1 MTYIRNGV
9 IFKSHKTYKNTMIY
23 KEIERSILMPT
34 KYYFDNAA
42 TTPVREEVLQEIL
55 PYFRE
60 YYGNA
65 SSIYSIAKESKKA
78 LEAARAKVAA
88 AIGATPDEIYF
99 TAGGSESDNMALRG
113 VVNASKKEKKHIITT
128 KIEHHAILNTCE
140 YARKKGAE
148 VTYLNVNPDG
158 EINIDELEKS
168 IKENT
173 RLISV
178 MFANNEI
185 GTIEP
190 IAKIGR
196 LARTYGITFHTDAVQ
211 AFGHVPINVARMN
224 IDMMSVSAHKF
235 NGPKGVG
242 FLYVRNIDDF
252 EPLIWGGG
260 QENGKRSGTENVAGI
275 AGMEQAAIQSIKNM
289 SYRMQKE
296 QYLRNYLINRV
307 MNEIDDVKLNGHK
320 FKRLPGNAN
329 FSFKNINAAKLVE
342 DMGNEGICI
351 SAGSACAAAGG
362 KPSQVIMAINVQKEY
377 AYGTVRITISHENT
391 RDEID
396 RTVEIMKKLIKLQ
409 REQ

>member
-1 MTYIRNGV
+1 
-9 IFKSHKTYKNTMIY
+9 MIY
-23 KEIERSILMPT
+23 L
-34 KYYFDNAA
+34 DNAA
-42 TTPVREEVLQEIL
+42 TTAVCKEAKEAMVPLLEDE
-55 PYFRE
+55 
-60 YYGNA
+60 YGNPSA
-65 SSIYSIAKESKKA
+65 NYPFGDRAGSIVER
-78 LEAARAKVAA
+78 ARIRMAGMINANPEN
-88 AIGATPDEIYF
+88 IIF
-99 TAGGSESDNMALRG
+99 TSGGTESDNSAVLKIKDIE
-113 VVNASKKEKKHIITT
+113 NSHIITT

-196 LARTYGITFHTDAVQ
+196 LARAYGITFHTDAVQ

-224 IDMMSVSAHKF
+224 IDLMSVRAHKF

>member
-1 MTYIRNGV
+1 
-9 IFKSHKTYKNTMIY
+9 MIY
-23 KEIERSILMPT
+23 L
-34 KYYFDNAA
+34 DNAA
-42 TTPVREEVLQEIL
+42 TTAVCKEAKEAMVPLLEDE
-55 PYFRE
+55 
-60 YYGNA
+60 YGNPSA
-65 SSIYSIAKESKKA
+65 NYPFGDRAGSIVERARIRIAGMINANPEN
-78 LEAARAKVAA
+78 
-88 AIGATPDEIYF
+88 IIF
-99 TAGGSESDNMALRG
+99 TSGGTESDNSAVLKIKDIE
-113 VVNASKKEKKHIITT
+113 NSHIITT
-128 KIEHHAILNTCE
+128 KIEHHAVLNTCE

-196 LARTYGITFHTDAVQ
+196 LARACGITFHTDAVQ

>member
-1 MTYIRNGV
+1 
-9 IFKSHKTYKNTMIY
+9 MIY
-23 KEIERSILMPT
+23 L
-34 KYYFDNAA
+34 DNAA
-42 TTPVREEVLQEIL
+42 TTAVCKEAKEAMVPLLEDE
-55 PYFRE
+55 
-60 YYGNA
+60 YGNPSA
-65 SSIYSIAKESKKA
+65 NYPFGDRAGSIVERARIRIAGMINANPEN
-78 LEAARAKVAA
+78 
-88 AIGATPDEIYF
+88 IIF
-99 TAGGSESDNMALRG
+99 TSGGTESDNSAVLKIKDIE
-113 VVNASKKEKKHIITT
+113 NSHIITT
-128 KIEHHAILNTCE
+128 KIEHHAVLNTCE

-196 LARTYGITFHTDAVQ
+196 LARAYGITFHTDAVQ

-320 FKRLPGNAN
+320 FKKLPGNAN

>member
-1 MTYIRNGV
+1 
-9 IFKSHKTYKNTMIY
+9 MIY
-23 KEIERSILMPT
+23 L
-34 KYYFDNAA
+34 DNAA
-42 TTPVREEVLQEIL
+42 TTAVCKE
-55 PYFRE
+55 
-60 YYGNA
+60 
-65 SSIYSIAKESKKA
+65 AKEAMVPLLQDEYRNPTANYPFGDRAGSIV
-78 LEAARAKVAA
+78 ERARIRIAGMINANPEN
-88 AIGATPDEIYF
+88 IIF
-99 TAGGSESDNMALRG
+99 TSGGTESDNSAVLRIKDIE
-113 VVNASKKEKKHIITT
+113 NSHIITT
-128 KIEHHAILNTCE
+128 KIEHHAVLNTCE

>member
-1 MTYIRNGV
+1 
-9 IFKSHKTYKNTMIY
+9 MIY
-23 KEIERSILMPT
+23 L
-34 KYYFDNAA
+34 DNAA
-42 TTPVREEVLQEIL
+42 TTAVCKEAKEAMVPLLEDE
-55 PYFRE
+55 
-60 YYGNA
+60 YGNPSA
-65 SSIYSIAKESKKA
+65 NYPFGDRAGSIVERARIRIAGMINANPEN
-78 LEAARAKVAA
+78 
-88 AIGATPDEIYF
+88 IIF
-99 TAGGSESDNMALRG
+99 TSGGTESDNSAVLKIKDIE
-113 VVNASKKEKKHIITT
+113 NSHIITT
-128 KIEHHAILNTCE
+128 KIEHHAVLNTCE

-196 LARTYGITFHTDAVQ
+196 LARAYGITFHTDAVQ

-362 KPSQVIMAINVQKEY
+362 KTSQVIMAINVQKEY

>member
-1 MTYIRNGV
+1 
-9 IFKSHKTYKNTMIY
+9 MIY
-23 KEIERSILMPT
+23 L
-34 KYYFDNAA
+34 DNVA
-42 TTPVREEVLQEIL
+42 TTAVCKEAKEAMVPLLEDE
-55 PYFRE
+55 
-60 YYGNA
+60 YGNPSA
-65 SSIYSIAKESKKA
+65 NYPFGDRAGSIVER
-78 LEAARAKVAA
+78 ARIRMAGMINANPEN
-88 AIGATPDEIYF
+88 IIF
-99 TAGGSESDNMALRG
+99 TSGGTESDNSAVLKIKDIE
-113 VVNASKKEKKHIITT
+113 NSHIITT

-196 LARTYGITFHTDAVQ
+196 LARAYGITFHTDAVQ

-224 IDMMSVSAHKF
+224 IDLMSVSAHKF

>member
-1 MTYIRNGV
+1 
-9 IFKSHKTYKNTMIY
+9 MIY
-23 KEIERSILMPT
+23 L
-34 KYYFDNAA
+34 DNAA
-42 TTPVREEVLQEIL
+42 TTAVCKEAKEAMVPLLEDE
-55 PYFRE
+55 
-60 YYGNA
+60 YGNPSA
-65 SSIYSIAKESKKA
+65 NYPFGDRAGSIVER
-78 LEAARAKVAA
+78 ARIRMAGMINANPEN
-88 AIGATPDEIYF
+88 IIF
-99 TAGGSESDNMALRG
+99 TSGGTESDNSAVLKIKDIE
-113 VVNASKKEKKHIITT
+113 NSHIITT

-196 LARTYGITFHTDAVQ
+196 LARAYGITFHTDAVQ

-296 QYLRNYLINRV
+296 QHLRNYLINRV

>member
-1 MTYIRNGV
+1 
-9 IFKSHKTYKNTMIY
+9 MIY
-23 KEIERSILMPT
+23 L
-34 KYYFDNAA
+34 DNAA
-42 TTPVREEVLQEIL
+42 TTAVCKEAKEAMVPLLEDE
-55 PYFRE
+55 
-60 YYGNA
+60 YGNPSA
-65 SSIYSIAKESKKA
+65 NYPFGDRAGSIVER
-78 LEAARAKVAA
+78 ARIRMAGMINANPEN
-88 AIGATPDEIYF
+88 IIF
-99 TAGGSESDNMALRG
+99 TSGGTESDNSAVLKIKDIE
-113 VVNASKKEKKHIITT
+113 NSHIITT

-196 LARTYGITFHTDAVQ
+196 LARAYGITFHTDAVQ
-211 AFGHVPINVARMN
+211 AFGHVPINVAKMN

>member
-1 MTYIRNGV
+1 
-9 IFKSHKTYKNTMIY
+9 MIY
-23 KEIERSILMPT
+23 L
-34 KYYFDNAA
+34 DNAA
-42 TTPVREEVLQEIL
+42 TTAVCKEAKEAMVPLLEDE
-55 PYFRE
+55 
-60 YYGNA
+60 YGNPSA
-65 SSIYSIAKESKKA
+65 NYPFEDRAGSIVERARIRM
-78 LEAARAKVAA
+78 AAMINANPEN
-88 AIGATPDEIYF
+88 IIF
-99 TAGGSESDNMALRG
+99 TSGGTESDNSAVLKIKDIE
-113 VVNASKKEKKHIITT
+113 NSHIITT

-196 LARTYGITFHTDAVQ
+196 LARAYGITFHTDAVQ

>member
-1 MTYIRNGV
+1 
-9 IFKSHKTYKNTMIY
+9 MIY
-23 KEIERSILMPT
+23 L
-34 KYYFDNAA
+34 DNAA
-42 TTPVREEVLQEIL
+42 TTAVCKEAKEAMVPLLEDE
-55 PYFRE
+55 
-60 YYGNA
+60 YGNPSA
-65 SSIYSIAKESKKA
+65 NYPFGDRAGSIVER
-78 LEAARAKVAA
+78 ARIRMAGLINAYPEN
-88 AIGATPDEIYF
+88 IIF
-99 TAGGSESDNMALRG
+99 TSGGTESDNSAILKIKDIE
-113 VVNASKKEKKHIITT
+113 NSHIITT
-128 KIEHHAILNTCE
+128 KIEHHAVLNTCE

-196 LARTYGITFHTDAVQ
+196 LARAYGITFHTDAVQ

-235 NGPKGVG
+235 NGPKGIG

-275 AGMEQAAIQSIKNM
+275 VGMEQAAIQSIKNM

>member
-1 MTYIRNGV
+1 
-9 IFKSHKTYKNTMIY
+9 MIY
-23 KEIERSILMPT
+23 L
-34 KYYFDNAA
+34 DNAA
-42 TTPVREEVLQEIL
+42 TTAVCKEAKEAMVPLLEDE
-55 PYFRE
+55 
-60 YYGNA
+60 YGNPSA
-65 SSIYSIAKESKKA
+65 NYPFGDRAGSIVERARIRM
-78 LEAARAKVAA
+78 AAMINANPEN
-88 AIGATPDEIYF
+88 IIF
-99 TAGGSESDNMALRG
+99 TSGGTESDNSAVLKIKDIE
-113 VVNASKKEKKHIITT
+113 NSHIITT
-128 KIEHHAILNTCE
+128 KIEHHAVLNTCE

-196 LARTYGITFHTDAVQ
+196 LARAYGITFHTDAVQ

>member
-1 MTYIRNGV
+1 
-9 IFKSHKTYKNTMIY
+9 MIY
-23 KEIERSILMPT
+23 L
-34 KYYFDNAA
+34 DNAA
-42 TTPVREEVLQEIL
+42 TTAVCKEAKEAMVPLLEDE
-55 PYFRE
+55 
-60 YYGNA
+60 YGNPSA
-65 SSIYSIAKESKKA
+65 NYPFGDRAGSIVERARIRIAGMINANPEN
-78 LEAARAKVAA
+78 
-88 AIGATPDEIYF
+88 IIF
-99 TAGGSESDNMALRG
+99 TSGGTESDNSAVLRIKDIE
-113 VVNASKKEKKHIITT
+113 NSHIITT
-128 KIEHHAILNTCE
+128 KIEHHAVLNTCE

-351 SAGSACAAAGG
+351 SADSACAAAGG

>member
-1 MTYIRNGV
+1 
-9 IFKSHKTYKNTMIY
+9 MIY
-23 KEIERSILMPT
+23 L
-34 KYYFDNAA
+34 DNAA
-42 TTPVREEVLQEIL
+42 TTAVCKEAKEAMVPLLEDE
-55 PYFRE
+55 
-60 YYGNA
+60 YGNPSA
-65 SSIYSIAKESKKA
+65 NYPFGDRAGSIVERARIRM
-78 LEAARAKVAA
+78 AAMINANPEN
-88 AIGATPDEIYF
+88 IIF
-99 TAGGSESDNMALRG
+99 TSGGTESDNSAVLKIKDIE
-113 VVNASKKEKKHIITT
+113 NSHIITT

-196 LARTYGITFHTDAVQ
+196 LARAYGITFHTDAVQ

-235 NGPKGVG
+235 NGPTGVG

>member
-1 MTYIRNGV
+1 
-9 IFKSHKTYKNTMIY
+9 MIY
-23 KEIERSILMPT
+23 L
-34 KYYFDNAA
+34 DNAA
-42 TTPVREEVLQEIL
+42 TTAVCKEAKEAMVPFLENE
-55 PYFRE
+55 
-60 YYGNA
+60 YGNPSA
-65 SSIYSIAKESKKA
+65 NYPFGDRAGSIVERARIRIAGMINANPEN
-78 LEAARAKVAA
+78 
-88 AIGATPDEIYF
+88 IIF
-99 TAGGSESDNMALRG
+99 TSGGTESDNSAVLKIK
-113 VVNASKKEKKHIITT
+113 NIENSHIITT
-128 KIEHHAILNTCE
+128 KIEHHAVLNTCE

-196 LARTYGITFHTDAVQ
+196 LARAYGITFHTDAVQ

-275 AGMEQAAIQSIKNM
+275 VGMEQAAIQSVKNM

-296 QYLRNYLINRV
+296 QYLRNYLINCV

-396 RTVEIMKKLIKLQ
+396 RTVEVMKKLIKLQ

>member
-1 MTYIRNGV
+1 
-9 IFKSHKTYKNTMIY
+9 MIY
-23 KEIERSILMPT
+23 L
-34 KYYFDNAA
+34 DNAA
-42 TTPVREEVLQEIL
+42 TTAVCKEAKEAMVPFLEDE
-55 PYFRE
+55 
-60 YYGNA
+60 YGNPSA
-65 SSIYSIAKESKKA
+65 NYPFGDRAGSIVERARIRIAGMINANPEN
-78 LEAARAKVAA
+78 
-88 AIGATPDEIYF
+88 IIF
-99 TAGGSESDNMALRG
+99 TSGGTESDNSAILKIKDIE
-113 VVNASKKEKKHIITT
+113 NSHIITT
-128 KIEHHAILNTCE
+128 KIEHHAVLNTCE

-196 LARTYGITFHTDAVQ
+196 LARAYGITFHTDAVQ

-235 NGPKGVG
+235 NGPKGIG

-275 AGMEQAAIQSIKNM
+275 VGMEQAAIQSVKNM

>member
-1 MTYIRNGV
+1 
-9 IFKSHKTYKNTMIY
+9 MIY
-23 KEIERSILMPT
+23 L
-34 KYYFDNAA
+34 DNAA
-42 TTPVREEVLQEIL
+42 TTKVSKKVLESMM
-55 PYFRE
+55 PYFSE
-60 YYGNA
+60 
-65 SSIYSIAKESKKA
+65 IYCNPSAAYSFATKGRIAIE
-78 LEAARAKVAA
+78 EARNHAAKL
-88 AIGATPDEIYF
+88 IGASDMEIYF
-99 TAGGSESDNMALRG
+99 TSGGSESDNWAIKAVAESFSDKG
-113 VVNASKKEKKHIITT
+113 KHIITT

-196 LARTYGITFHTDAVQ
+196 LARAYGITFHTDAVQ

-224 IDMMSVSAHKF
+224 IDLMSVSAHKF

>member
-1 MTYIRNGV
+1 
-9 IFKSHKTYKNTMIY
+9 MIY
-23 KEIERSILMPT
+23 L
-34 KYYFDNAA
+34 DNAA
-42 TTPVREEVLQEIL
+42 TTAVCKEAKEAMVPLLEDE
-55 PYFRE
+55 
-60 YYGNA
+60 YGNPSA
-65 SSIYSIAKESKKA
+65 NYPFGDRAGSIVERARIRM
-78 LEAARAKVAA
+78 AAMINANPEN
-88 AIGATPDEIYF
+88 IIF
-99 TAGGSESDNMALRG
+99 TSGGTESDNSAVLKIKDIE
-113 VVNASKKEKKHIITT
+113 NSHIITT

-196 LARTYGITFHTDAVQ
+196 LARAYGITFHTDAVQ

>member
-1 MTYIRNGV
+1 
-9 IFKSHKTYKNTMIY
+9 MIY
-23 KEIERSILMPT
+23 L
-34 KYYFDNAA
+34 DNAA
-42 TTPVREEVLQEIL
+42 TTAVCKEAKEAMVPLLEDE
-55 PYFRE
+55 
-60 YYGNA
+60 YGNPSA
-65 SSIYSIAKESKKA
+65 NYPFGDRAGSIVER
-78 LEAARAKVAA
+78 ARIRMAGMINANPEN
-88 AIGATPDEIYF
+88 IIF
-99 TAGGSESDNMALRG
+99 TSGGTESDNSAVLKIKDIE
-113 VVNASKKEKKHIITT
+113 NSHIITT

-196 LARTYGITFHTDAVQ
+196 LARAYGITFHTDAVQ

-320 FKRLPGNAN
+320 FKRLPENAN

>member
-1 MTYIRNGV
+1 
-9 IFKSHKTYKNTMIY
+9 MIY
-23 KEIERSILMPT
+23 L
-34 KYYFDNAA
+34 DNAA
-42 TTPVREEVLQEIL
+42 TTAVCKEAKEAMVPFLEDE
-55 PYFRE
+55 
-60 YYGNA
+60 YGNPSA
-65 SSIYSIAKESKKA
+65 NYPFGDRAGSIVER
-78 LEAARAKVAA
+78 ARIRMAGMINANPEN
-88 AIGATPDEIYF
+88 IIF
-99 TAGGSESDNMALRG
+99 TSGGTESDNSAVLKIKDIE
-113 VVNASKKEKKHIITT
+113 NSHIITT

-196 LARTYGITFHTDAVQ
+196 LARAYGITFHTDAVQ

>member
-1 MTYIRNGV
+1 
-9 IFKSHKTYKNTMIY
+9 MIY
-23 KEIERSILMPT
+23 L
-34 KYYFDNAA
+34 DNAA
-42 TTPVREEVLQEIL
+42 TTAVCKEAKEAMVPLLEDE
-55 PYFRE
+55 
-60 YYGNA
+60 YGNPSA
-65 SSIYSIAKESKKA
+65 NYPFGDRAGSIVER
-78 LEAARAKVAA
+78 ARIRMAGMINANPEN
-88 AIGATPDEIYF
+88 IIF
-99 TAGGSESDNMALRG
+99 TSGGTESDNSAVLKIKDIE
-113 VVNASKKEKKHIITT
+113 NSHIITT

-196 LARTYGITFHTDAVQ
+196 LARAYGITFHTDAVQ

>member
-1 MTYIRNGV
+1 
-9 IFKSHKTYKNTMIY
+9 MIY
-23 KEIERSILMPT
+23 L
-34 KYYFDNAA
+34 DNAA
-42 TTPVREEVLQEIL
+42 TTAVCKEAKEAMVPLLEDE
-55 PYFRE
+55 
-60 YYGNA
+60 YGNPSA
-65 SSIYSIAKESKKA
+65 NYPFGDRAGSIVER
-78 LEAARAKVAA
+78 ARIRMAGMINANPEN
-88 AIGATPDEIYF
+88 IIF
-99 TAGGSESDNMALRG
+99 TSGGTESDNSAILKIKDIE
-113 VVNASKKEKKHIITT
+113 NSHIITT
-128 KIEHHAILNTCE
+128 KIEHHAVLNTCE

-196 LARTYGITFHTDAVQ
+196 LARAYGITFHTDAVQ

-235 NGPKGVG
+235 NGPKGIG

-275 AGMEQAAIQSIKNM
+275 VGMEQAAIQSIKNM

-307 MNEIDDVKLNGHK
+307 MNEIDDVKLIGHK

>member
-1 MTYIRNGV
+1 
-9 IFKSHKTYKNTMIY
+9 MIY
-23 KEIERSILMPT
+23 L
-34 KYYFDNAA
+34 DNAA
-42 TTPVREEVLQEIL
+42 TTAVCKEAKEAMVPLLEDE
-55 PYFRE
+55 
-60 YYGNA
+60 YGNPSA
-65 SSIYSIAKESKKA
+65 NYPFGDRAGSIVER
-78 LEAARAKVAA
+78 ARIRMAGMINANPEN
-88 AIGATPDEIYF
+88 IIF
-99 TAGGSESDNMALRG
+99 TSGGTESDNSAVLKIKDIE
-113 VVNASKKEKKHIITT
+113 NSHIITT

>member
-1 MTYIRNGV
+1 
-9 IFKSHKTYKNTMIY
+9 MIY
-23 KEIERSILMPT
+23 L
-34 KYYFDNAA
+34 DNVA
-42 TTPVREEVLQEIL
+42 TTAVCKEAKEAMVPLLEDE
-55 PYFRE
+55 
-60 YYGNA
+60 YGNPSA
-65 SSIYSIAKESKKA
+65 NYPFGDRAGSIVER
-78 LEAARAKVAA
+78 ARIRMAGMINANPEN
-88 AIGATPDEIYF
+88 IIF
-99 TAGGSESDNMALRG
+99 TSGGTESDNSAVLKIKDIE
-113 VVNASKKEKKHIITT
+113 NSHIITT

-148 VTYLNVNPDG
+148 VNYLNVNPDG

>member
-1 MTYIRNGV
+1 
-9 IFKSHKTYKNTMIY
+9 MIY
-23 KEIERSILMPT
+23 L
-34 KYYFDNAA
+34 DNAA
-42 TTPVREEVLQEIL
+42 TTAVCKEAKEAMVPLLEDE
-55 PYFRE
+55 
-60 YYGNA
+60 YGNPSA
-65 SSIYSIAKESKKA
+65 NYPFGDRAGSIVER
-78 LEAARAKVAA
+78 ARIRMAGMINANPEN
-88 AIGATPDEIYF
+88 IIF
-99 TAGGSESDNMALRG
+99 TSGGTESDNSAVLKIKDIE
-113 VVNASKKEKKHIITT
+113 NSHIITT

-140 YARKKGAE
+140 YTRKKGAE

-196 LARTYGITFHTDAVQ
+196 LARAYGITFHTDAVQ

>member
-1 MTYIRNGV
+1 
-9 IFKSHKTYKNTMIY
+9 MIY
-23 KEIERSILMPT
+23 L
-34 KYYFDNAA
+34 DNAA
-42 TTPVREEVLQEIL
+42 TTAVCKEAKEAMVPLLEDE
-55 PYFRE
+55 
-60 YYGNA
+60 YGNPSA
-65 SSIYSIAKESKKA
+65 NYPFGDRAGSIVERARIRM
-78 LEAARAKVAA
+78 AAMINANPEN
-88 AIGATPDEIYF
+88 IIF
-99 TAGGSESDNMALRG
+99 TSGGTESDNSAVLKIKDIE
-113 VVNASKKEKKHIITT
+113 NSHIITT
-128 KIEHHAILNTCE
+128 KIEHHAVLNTCE

-196 LARTYGITFHTDAVQ
+196 LARAYGITFHTDAVQ

-351 SAGSACAAAGG
+351 SAGSDCAAAGG

>member
-1 MTYIRNGV
+1 
-9 IFKSHKTYKNTMIY
+9 MIY
-23 KEIERSILMPT
+23 L
-34 KYYFDNAA
+34 DNAA
-42 TTPVREEVLQEIL
+42 TTAVCKEAKEAMVPFLEDE
-55 PYFRE
+55 
-60 YYGNA
+60 YGNPSA
-65 SSIYSIAKESKKA
+65 NYPFGDRAGSVVERARIRIAGMINANPEN
-78 LEAARAKVAA
+78 
-88 AIGATPDEIYF
+88 IIF
-99 TAGGSESDNMALRG
+99 TSGGTESDNSAVLKIKDIE
-113 VVNASKKEKKHIITT
+113 NSHIITT
-128 KIEHHAILNTCE
+128 KIEHHAVLNTCE

-158 EINIDELEKS
+158 EINLDELEKS

-196 LARTYGITFHTDAVQ
+196 LARAYGITFHTDAVQ

-275 AGMEQAAIQSIKNM
+275 VGMEQAAIQSVKNM

-391 RDEID
+391 RNEID
-396 RTVEIMKKLIKLQ
+396 ETVEVMKKLIKLQ
-409 REQ
+409 RE

>member
-1 MTYIRNGV
+1 
-9 IFKSHKTYKNTMIY
+9 MIY
-23 KEIERSILMPT
+23 L
-34 KYYFDNAA
+34 DNAA
-42 TTPVREEVLQEIL
+42 TTAVCKEAKEAMVPLLEDE
-55 PYFRE
+55 
-60 YYGNA
+60 YGNPSA
-65 SSIYSIAKESKKA
+65 NYPFGDRAGSIVERARIRM
-78 LEAARAKVAA
+78 AAMINANPEN
-88 AIGATPDEIYF
+88 IIF
-99 TAGGSESDNMALRG
+99 TSGGTESDNSAVLKIKDIE
-113 VVNASKKEKKHIITT
+113 NSHIITT

-196 LARTYGITFHTDAVQ
+196 LARAYGITFHTDAVQ

-342 DMGNEGICI
+342 DMGNEGVCI

>member
-1 MTYIRNGV
+1 
-9 IFKSHKTYKNTMIY
+9 MIY
-23 KEIERSILMPT
+23 L
-34 KYYFDNAA
+34 DNAA
-42 TTPVREEVLQEIL
+42 TTAVCKEAKEAMVPLLEDE
-55 PYFRE
+55 
-60 YYGNA
+60 YGNPSA
-65 SSIYSIAKESKKA
+65 NYPFGDRAGSIVER
-78 LEAARAKVAA
+78 ARIRMAGMINANPEN
-88 AIGATPDEIYF
+88 IIF
-99 TAGGSESDNMALRG
+99 TSGGTESDNSAVLKIKDIE
-113 VVNASKKEKKHIITT
+113 NSHIITT

-196 LARTYGITFHTDAVQ
+196 LARAYGITFHTDAVQ

-362 KPSQVIMAINVQKEY
+362 KTSQVIMAINVQKEY

>member
-1 MTYIRNGV
+1 
-9 IFKSHKTYKNTMIY
+9 MIY
-23 KEIERSILMPT
+23 L
-34 KYYFDNAA
+34 DNAA
-42 TTPVREEVLQEIL
+42 TTAVCKEAKEAMVPLLEDE
-55 PYFRE
+55 
-60 YYGNA
+60 YGNPSA
-65 SSIYSIAKESKKA
+65 NYPFEDRAGSIVER
-78 LEAARAKVAA
+78 ARIRMAGMINANPEN
-88 AIGATPDEIYF
+88 IIF
-99 TAGGSESDNMALRG
+99 TSGGTESDNSAVLKIKDIE
-113 VVNASKKEKKHIITT
+113 NSHIITT

-196 LARTYGITFHTDAVQ
+196 LARAYGITFHTDAVQ

-224 IDMMSVSAHKF
+224 IDLMSVSAHKF

>member
-1 MTYIRNGV
+1 
-9 IFKSHKTYKNTMIY
+9 MIY
-23 KEIERSILMPT
+23 L
-34 KYYFDNAA
+34 DNAA
-42 TTPVREEVLQEIL
+42 TTAVCKEAKEAMVPLLEDE
-55 PYFRE
+55 
-60 YYGNA
+60 YGNPSA
-65 SSIYSIAKESKKA
+65 NYPFGDRAGSIVERARIRM
-78 LEAARAKVAA
+78 AAMINANPEN
-88 AIGATPDEIYF
+88 IIF
-99 TAGGSESDNMALRG
+99 TSGGTESDNSAVLKIKDIE
-113 VVNASKKEKKHIITT
+113 NSHIITT

-190 IAKIGR
+190 IAKMGR
-196 LARTYGITFHTDAVQ
+196 LARAYGITFHTDAVQ

>member
-1 MTYIRNGV
+1 
-9 IFKSHKTYKNTMIY
+9 MIY
-23 KEIERSILMPT
+23 L
-34 KYYFDNAA
+34 DNAA
-42 TTPVREEVLQEIL
+42 TTAVCKEAKEAMVPLLEDE
-55 PYFRE
+55 
-60 YYGNA
+60 YGNPSA
-65 SSIYSIAKESKKA
+65 NYPFGDRAGSIVERARIRIAGMINANPEN
-78 LEAARAKVAA
+78 
-88 AIGATPDEIYF
+88 IIF
-99 TAGGSESDNMALRG
+99 TSGGTESDNSAVLKIKDIE
-113 VVNASKKEKKHIITT
+113 NSHIITT
-128 KIEHHAILNTCE
+128 KIEHHAVLNTCE

-224 IDMMSVSAHKF
+224 IDIMSVSAHKF

>member
-1 MTYIRNGV
+1 
-9 IFKSHKTYKNTMIY
+9 MIY
-23 KEIERSILMPT
+23 L
-34 KYYFDNAA
+34 DNAA
-42 TTPVREEVLQEIL
+42 TTAVCKEAKEAMVSLLED
-55 PYFRE
+55 E
-60 YYGNA
+60 YGNPSA
-65 SSIYSIAKESKKA
+65 NYPFGDRAGSIVER
-78 LEAARAKVAA
+78 ARIRMAGMINANPEN
-88 AIGATPDEIYF
+88 IIF
-99 TAGGSESDNMALRG
+99 TSGGTESDNSAVLKIKDIE
-113 VVNASKKEKKHIITT
+113 NSHIITT

-196 LARTYGITFHTDAVQ
+196 LARAYGITFHTDAVQ

>member
-1 MTYIRNGV
+1 
-9 IFKSHKTYKNTMIY
+9 MIY
-23 KEIERSILMPT
+23 L
-34 KYYFDNAA
+34 DNAA
-42 TTPVREEVLQEIL
+42 TTAVCKEAKEAMVPLLEDE
-55 PYFRE
+55 
-60 YYGNA
+60 YGNPSA
-65 SSIYSIAKESKKA
+65 NYPFGDRAGSIVER
-78 LEAARAKVAA
+78 ARIRMAGMINANPEN
-88 AIGATPDEIYF
+88 IIF
-99 TAGGSESDNMALRG
+99 TSGGTESDNSAILKIKDIE
-113 VVNASKKEKKHIITT
+113 NSHIITT
-128 KIEHHAILNTCE
+128 KIEHHAVLNTCE

-178 MFANNEI
+178 MFTNNEI

-196 LARTYGITFHTDAVQ
+196 LARAYGITFHTDAVQ

-235 NGPKGVG
+235 NGPKGIG

-275 AGMEQAAIQSIKNM
+275 VGMEQAAIQSIKNM

>member
-1 MTYIRNGV
+1 
-9 IFKSHKTYKNTMIY
+9 MIY
-23 KEIERSILMPT
+23 L
-34 KYYFDNAA
+34 DNAA
-42 TTPVREEVLQEIL
+42 TTAVCKE
-55 PYFRE
+55 
-60 YYGNA
+60 
-65 SSIYSIAKESKKA
+65 AKEA
-78 LEAARAKVAA
+78 MVPLLEDEYENPSANYPFGDRAGSIVERARIRMAAMINANPEN
-88 AIGATPDEIYF
+88 IIF
-99 TAGGSESDNMALRG
+99 TSGGTESDNSAVLKIKDIE
-113 VVNASKKEKKHIITT
+113 NSHIITT

-196 LARTYGITFHTDAVQ
+196 LARAYGITFHTDAVQ

>member
-1 MTYIRNGV
+1 
-9 IFKSHKTYKNTMIY
+9 MIY
-23 KEIERSILMPT
+23 L
-34 KYYFDNAA
+34 DNAA
-42 TTPVREEVLQEIL
+42 TTAVCKEAKEAMVPLLEDE
-55 PYFRE
+55 
-60 YYGNA
+60 YGNPSA
-65 SSIYSIAKESKKA
+65 NYPFGDRAGSIVER
-78 LEAARAKVAA
+78 ARIRMAGMINANPEN
-88 AIGATPDEIYF
+88 IIF
-99 TAGGSESDNMALRG
+99 TSGGTESDNSAVLKIKDIE
-113 VVNASKKEKKHIITT
+113 NSHIITT

-168 IKENT
+168 IKKNT

-196 LARTYGITFHTDAVQ
+196 LARAYGITFHTDAVQ